1 MHRVPL
7 DILDITVVIPTI
19 PQRKGKLRKAISSVM
34 AQTYP
39 VSALSVAVD
48 LNGEGSARTRNRALA
63 GAMTDWVVFLDD
75 DDQFL
80 PSAIRTFAHAQ
91 RDTNADVVYGLPRI
105 VNAQGIIQRRF
116 FEAGG
121 PEVFDSELLR
131 QKSYIPVVSLVRT
144 QLAERARFFYAAD
157 TNGSYDDWGFY
168 LNLLDLGARFHHVH
182 QETFIWNIDGGN
194 TSGRPDRGDALNG

>member
-1 MHRVPL
+1 MHHVP
-7 DILDITVVIPTI
+7 LDITVVIPTI

-48 LNGEGSARTRNRALA
+48 LKGEGSARTRNRALDA
-63 GAMTDWVVFLDD
+63 VQTDWVAFLDD

-80 PSAIRTFAHAQ
+80 PSALRTFAHAQ

-105 VNAQGIIQRRF
+105 VDAQGIIQRRF

-121 PEVFDSELLR
+121 PEVFDPDLLR

-144 QLAERARFFYAAD
+144 VLAKSARFSYAQD
-157 TNGSYDDWGFY
+157 TTGAYDDWGFY
-168 LNLLDLGARFHHVH
+168 LSLLDIDAKFYHVN

-194 TSGRPDRGDALNG
+194 TSGKPDRGDARG

>member
-1 MHRVPL
+1 MHRVP
-7 DILDITVVIPTI
+7 LDITVVIPTI

-39 VSALSVAVD
+39 VSALSIAVD
-48 LNGEGSARTRNRALA
+48 LDGEGSAKTRNRALNA
-63 GAMTDWVVFLDD
+63 VQTEWVAFLDD

-80 PSAIRTFAHAQ
+80 PSAMHTFVWAQ
-91 RDTNADVVYGLPRI
+91 RDTDADVVYGLPRI
-105 VNAQGIIQRRF
+105 VDAQGVIQRRF

-131 QKSYIPVVSLVRT
+131 TKSYIPVVSLVRT
-144 QLAERARFFYAAD
+144 QFAKQARFYYAAD

-168 LNLLDLGARFHHVH
+168 LNLLDLGARFYHVN

-194 TSGRPDRGDALNG
+194 TSGRPDKGDARI

>member
-1 MHRVPL
+1 MP
-7 DILDITVVIPTI
+7 LDITVVIPTI

-39 VSALSVAVD
+39 VCALSVAVD
-48 LNGEGSARTRNRALA
+48 LDKEGSARTRNRALDNVS
-63 GAMTDWVVFLDD
+63 TEWVAFLDD

-80 PSAIRTFAHAQ
+80 PNGVETLVRAQ
-91 RDTNADVVYGLPRI
+91 MESQADVVYGLPRI
-105 VNAQGIIQRRF
+105 VDAQGNIQPRF

-121 PEVFDSELLR
+121 PPVFDPDLLY

-144 QLAERARFFYAAD
+144 WMAKSARFSFAQDGTGA
-157 TNGSYDDWGFY
+157 YDDWGFY
-168 LNLLDLGARFHHVH
+168 QSLLDIQAKFYHVN

-194 TSGRPDRGDALNG
+194 TSGKPNKGDAANG